1 MTPLVVLHTSD
12 LHNHIGLAE
21 AGRLRNLR
29 VEHQALLV
37 DSGDAIWAGN
47 VFVKPGPEQ
56 AIRRMNEAGY
66 AAMAMGN
73 REYFFRAT
81 GLLMKTAEARFP
93 VLCANLL
100 PRSGS
105 LGHVQRWSILESP
118 QGARVGFF
126 GLSPL
131 MIPPGSWAEPF
142 SDLRFIG
149 HDRATREAL
158 AALRPACDWV
168 VCLSH
173 IGFAADCALAERFAD
188 IDLILGGHSH
198 TELEEPVVCNGVTLC
213 HAGAYA
219 RRCELVVSLPGPR
232 RAGFRRELL
241 ELRGRAADG

>member
-21 AGRLRNLR
+21 AGRLRSLR
-29 VEHQALLV
+29 VEHQALLL

-66 AAMAMGN
+66 HAMAMGN

-81 GLLMKTAEARFP
+81 GLLMKTAEAHFP

-100 PRSGS
+100 PLSGR
-105 LGHVQRWSILESP
+105 LGHVRRWTILESA
-118 QGARVGFF
+118 QGARVGVF

-131 MIPPGSWAEPF
+131 MIPPGSWAEVF
-142 SDLRFIG
+142 SNLRFIS

-173 IGFAADCALAERFAD
+173 IGFTADCALADRFGD

-198 TELEEPVVCNGVTLC
+198 AELEQPAVCNGVTIS
-213 HAGAYA
+213 HVGPYA
-219 RRCELVVSLPGPR
+219 RRCELLEGLPGGR
-232 RAGFRRELL
+232 GAGFRRELL
-241 ELRGRAADG
+241 ELREGGR